1 MARIL
6 MIDEA
11 VRSEINTLIE
21 RARAKPVRWAEV
33 KEGAMADPG
42 PMLALADR
50 KPGIERPPSGHVF
63 IPLGYRAAFSFE
75 EQPAGMF
82 RHLSVSVDTVGSLP
96 SPQAV
101 MEIAAAF
108 GMEFPPVSGRV
119 GRIWLEEFDPGHHAV
134 NIIQLDSTLQ
144 LVTV

>member
-1 MARIL
+1 

-21 RARAKPVRWAEV
+21 RARANPVRWADV
-33 KEGAMADPG
+33 KDAAIADVG
-42 PMLALADR
+42 PTLDLADR
-50 KPGIERPPSGHVF
+50 KPGFERPPSEHVL
-63 IPLGYRAAFSFE
+63 IPVGYRAAFSFE
-75 EQPAGMF
+75 EQPIGMF
-82 RHLSVSVDTVGSLP
+82 RHLSVGVDKVGSLP

-108 GMEFPPVSGRV
+108 GMDFPPAGGRV

-144 LVTV
+144 VGTA